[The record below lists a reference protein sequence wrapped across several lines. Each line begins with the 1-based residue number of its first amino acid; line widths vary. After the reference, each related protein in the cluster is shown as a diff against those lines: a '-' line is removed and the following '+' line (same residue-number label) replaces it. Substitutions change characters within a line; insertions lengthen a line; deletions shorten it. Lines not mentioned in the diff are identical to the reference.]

1 MRCDFNKIFNPD
13 SQRKIKEQL
22 RMKLEKHC
30 FCAFFPD
37 GITTRKRYFTPN
49 ELVDIYIKGNDLLY
63 EQLEGRGFGDEDFNH
78 SKTEWMNAV
87 LSPDK
92 WYAAPQELHEKR
104 NAFVM
109 LVSAYLDI
117 DKNLSSIG
125 WAAFTNAEI
134 LNLDS
139 LISKF
144 EQLSL
149 NFNLYLYYRFFAQI
163 EILRQSNYDL
173 LRLFEC
179 GTFNNNTYAEEKA
192 SSLETIKNAKSELK
206 LLVLQIEACNKC
218 ASDQKVADRED
229 YDTVNGKDGKQ

>member
-1 MRCDFNKIFNPD
+1 MRCDFNKIFHPD
-13 SQRKIKEQL
+13 FQRESIEQL

-30 FCAFFPD
+30 FCTFFPD

-63 EQLEGRGFGDEDFNH
+63 GQLESRGFGDEDFNH
-78 SKTEWMNAV
+78 SKTEWENAV

-92 WYAAPQELHEKR
+92 WYAVPQELHEKR

-125 WAAFTNAEI
+125 HAAFTNAEI
-134 LNLDS
+134 ISLDS

-163 EILRQSNYDL
+163 ERLRQSNYEL

-179 GTFNNNTYAEEKA
+179 GAFNNNTYAEEKA
-192 SSLETIKNAKSELK
+192 SSLETIKNAKYELK
-206 LLVLQIEACNKC
+206 ILAQQIEACNKK
-218 ASDQKVADRED
+218 ARELD
-229 YDTVNGKDGKQ
+229 ERTDENGKSKAFDA

>member
-13 SQRKIKEQL
+13 FQRERIEQL

-30 FCAFFPD
+30 FCTFFPD

-63 EQLEGRGFGDEDFNH
+63 GQLESRGFGDEDFNH
-78 SKTEWMNAV
+78 SKTEWENAV

-125 WAAFTNAEI
+125 WAAFTNAEL
-134 LNLDS
+134 LNMDS
-139 LISKF
+139 LILKF

-149 NFNLYLYYRFFAQI
+149 NFNLFF
-163 EILRQSNYDL
+163 Y
-173 LRLFEC
+173 FFC
-179 GTFNNNTYAEEKA
+179 
-192 SSLETIKNAKSELK
+192 
-206 LLVLQIEACNKC
+206 
-218 ASDQKVADRED
+218 
-229 YDTVNGKDGKQ
+229 